1 MPDRDLY
8 LAAYDVSNSR
18 RLTQAL
24 HAVRM
29 YATGGQKSVH
39 EIFLTPAE
47 KTELLGNL
55 AEILDHAEDRF
66 FLLRLDPR
74 AKCQTLGV
82 GTPPVDSSYFYVG

>member
-8 LAAYDVSNSR
+8 LAAYDISNGQ
-18 RLTQAL
+18 RLTKAL
-24 HAVRM
+24 RAVRT

-39 EIFLTPAE
+39 EIYLTAAE
-47 KTELLGNL
+47 KIDLLRRIAG
-55 AEILDHAEDRF
+55 ILDHAADRF

-82 GTPPVDSSYFYVG
+82 GAPPSDTTYFYVG